1 MLTNILEVSKVFLI
15 PKITKFILNNFI
27 PNLHFHHE
35 KFLDNRYL
43 RLIGDFL
50 FYIVDSY
57 NKFQNI
63 EIEEK
68 ITEDDLFLIKNN
80 VFLSVQRK
88 DLLEISEN
96 YTNLVKQY

>member
-1 MLTNILEVSKVFLI
+1 MSKVFLI
-15 PKITKFILNNFI
+15 PKITKFILTNFI
-27 PNLHFHHE
+27 PNLHFYNE

-68 ITEDDLFLIKNN
+68 INDDDLFLIKNN
-80 VFLSVQRK
+80 VFL
-88 DLLEISEN
+88 
-96 YTNLVKQY
+96 